1 MSNSLMSN
9 VKIKKQK
16 LLDAVTKNLEQHKS
30 YVAEATQ
37 DRRNALLTYLAEE
50 LLLMTNSSDFQPEHL
65 KHFPAP
71 TDNSAEYEKAIAM
84 IGMTEDEVIELD
96 ERQFDKLV
104 MDNWGFKL
112 DLMATR
118 SFYGKS

>member
-16 LLDAVTKNLEQHKS
+16 LLDAVMENLDQHKS

-37 DRRNALLTYLAEE
+37 DRRNALLEYLTEE
-50 LLLMTNSSDFQPEHL
+50 LLLMTNSPDFQPEHL
-65 KHFPAP
+65 KNFPAP
-71 TDNSAEYEKAIAM
+71 MDNSAEYEKAICM
-84 IGMTEDEVIELD
+84 IEMTEDEVIELD

-118 SFYGKS
+118 SFYGKG

>member
-1 MSNSLMSN
+1 MSN

-16 LLDAVTKNLEQHKS
+16 LLDTVKTNLEQHKS

-37 DRRNALLTYLAEE
+37 DRRDALLQYLTEE
-50 LLLMTNSSDFQPEHL
+50 LLLMTNSPDFQPDSL

-71 TDNSAEYEKAIAM
+71 MDNSSEYEKAICM
-84 IGMTEDEVIELD
+84 IEMTEDEIIELD

-104 MDNWGFKL
+104 MDNWGFKH

-118 SFYGKS
+118 SFYGKG